1 MRFRFALLVL
11 SFFASEFALAS
22 IPGLAP
28 IYTRELLGTQALLS
42 SQGLLNQ
49 PVASNCR
56 MPGASSQ
63 EVRMVF
69 VFGYM
74 DVSSNPDYRD
84 SSTAAYGVGAVLD
97 QDARAAFESVLQMP
111 CPSSRGVR
119 ACGFTARGGRLEKS
133 IQDRS
138 TGRRVKISIQT
149 ASSSAS
155 SSDRHNQGAGRSQQ
169 ERQTRLARQTF
180 EQGLRSADV
189 VAYMGHA
196 RSGGGPDFAPPRLR
210 SGGGVDYAS
219 YIREQAGISMTLSA
233 LAGRTKPGVV
243 ALLACRSTPLFA
255 DRLRL
260 VAKGSTFVTANQ
272 LFDYNRILPSALA
285 LVEASMAPVCG
296 KALERVVG
304 QAAGSGMIRV
314 F

>member
-1 MRFRFALLVL
+1 
-11 SFFASEFALAS
+11 
-22 IPGLAP
+22 
-28 IYTRELLGTQALLS
+28 
-42 SQGLLNQ
+42 
-49 PVASNCR
+49 
-56 MPGASSQ
+56 
-63 EVRMVF
+63 MVF

-97 QDARAAFESVLQMP
+97 QDARGAFESVLQMP
-111 CPSSRGVR
+111 CPSGNRGVR

-138 TGRRVKISIQT
+138 TGRRVKISIQSV
-149 ASSSAS
+149 SSSAS
-155 SSDRHNQGAGRSQQ
+155 SSDRHNQGAGRAQQ
-169 ERQTRLARQTF
+169 ERQSRIARQAF
-180 EQGLRSADV
+180 EQGLRTADV

-196 RSGGGPDFAPPRLR
+196 RAGGGPDFAPPRLR
-210 SGGGVDYAS
+210 SAGHVDYAS
-219 YIREQAGISMTLSA
+219 YIRSQEGIGLTLKGLSA
-233 LAGRTKPGVV
+233 RTKPGVV

-285 LVEASMAPVCG
+285 LVEASLAPVCG
-296 KALERVVG
+296 KDLERVVS
-304 QAAGSGMIRV
+304 QAAGAGMIKV